1 MRSYLKLNR
10 THTDSNNS
18 REIPSYIFTFFLL
31 KFFFFFFSFSIFSL
45 LFSFKD
51 GQCPQKTYGWNGHQ
65 MVHCLNPIYLVVLG
79 LIEAYG
85 WCIGEAGGVL
95 YRVGV
100 PLPTSTLSTMPSE
113 VLLLAFILPLNQETP
128 QEKGSWNLL
137 LGTNPFLFIKRN
149 KSARVSYWDFILLLK
164 KKKKRE
170 TPTHLWSINLWQKGK
185 NVQ

>member
-1 MRSYLKLNR
+1 
-10 THTDSNNS
+10 
-18 REIPSYIFTFFLL
+18 
-31 KFFFFFFSFSIFSL
+31 
-45 LFSFKD
+45 
-51 GQCPQKTYGWNGHQ
+51 

-85 WCIGEAGGVL
+85 WCIGEAGAVL

-100 PLPTSTLSTMPSE
+100 PLPTSTLSTVPSE

-137 LGTNPFLFIKRN
+137 LGTHPVLFLKRN
-149 KSARVSYWDFILLLK
+149 KSAKVSYWDFILLL

-185 NVQ
+185 NVQWRKDSHFNKWCRGKCKTARFPPSHHI